1 MTALRM
7 KAMQSFL
14 TSVKERRYYL
24 VDVRKE
30 LVAYM

>member
-14 TSVKERRYYL
+14 TSVKERCYYL